1 MTNMLMM
8 GTYKYTGGTRLTPK
22 SSNIRLEFDAEV
34 LRNEV
39 FDVVDFA
46 SFQRFWQRF
55 EHFLEDRM
63 VQGHLNILEGHGLI
77 PSDFADDNGRLSYRA
92 GDQQYQIDYHE
103 IVREWIVTIQ

>member
-1 MTNMLMM
+1 M
-8 GTYKYTGGTRLTPK
+8 TPK
-22 SSNIRLEFDAEV
+22 SSNVRLEFAAEV

-46 SFQRFWQRF
+46 SFQRFWQRY

-63 VQGHLNILEGHGLI
+63 VNGHLNVLEGHGLI
-77 PSDFADDNGRLSYRA
+77 PSDFKDVGGRLGYHA
-92 GDQQYQIDYHE
+92 GDEQYQIDYSQ

>member
-1 MTNMLMM
+1 
-8 GTYKYTGGTRLTPK
+8 LTPK
-22 SSNIRLEFDAEV
+22 GSNVRLEFDAEV

-63 VQGHLNILEGHGLI
+63 VAGHLNVLEGHGLI
-77 PSDFADDNGRLSYRA
+77 PSDFKDVNGRLGYQV
-92 GDQQYQIDYHE
+92 GDDQYLIDYNQ